1 MYKGWV
7 LKDTI
12 KGTYDKLAST
22 YKENLDEKSYHYLNT
37 NPHFLIVKAVKSSRR
52 LAING

>member
-1 MYKGWV
+1 MGV

-37 NPHFLIVKAVKSSRR
+37 NPHFLIVKAVNK
-52 LAING
+52 